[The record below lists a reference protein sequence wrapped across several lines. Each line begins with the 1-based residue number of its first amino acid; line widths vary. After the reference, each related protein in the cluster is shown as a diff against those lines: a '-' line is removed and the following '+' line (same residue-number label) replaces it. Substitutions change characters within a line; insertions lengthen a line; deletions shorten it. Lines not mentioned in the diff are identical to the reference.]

1 VYLGIQEDVGS
12 QVDVADGG
20 FATGGEDASGDL
32 GELDVEVAHAFHV
45 ELHELVVGE
54 RHRGDGLVVLWWC
67 GGVVVWWCGE
77 VVEEERSSCSGEEEL
92 EVGVGEIEV
101 VGFIYELRLYPS
113 STSTPTYLQ
122 KQKKS

>member
-67 GGVVVWWCGE
+67 GVVVWCGGVVRWRKE
-77 VVEEERSSCSGEEEL
+77 AVVVE
-92 EVGVGEIEV
+92 
-101 VGFIYELRLYPS
+101 
-113 STSTPTYLQ
+113 
-122 KQKKS
+122 KKS